1 MKLTAGKKV
10 KKCAMPHAGSLTS
23 CVVKEGWYTLQQ
35 MQGFTAPGFRVAV
48 ATWGSG
54 HNDTGIHANMAVL
67 QVCLLELCT

>member
-10 KKCAMPHAGSLTS
+10 EKICDATRWFTT
-23 CVVKEGWYTLQQ
+23 CVVKEGWYTRQQ